1 MNEKLTFTKAIKMNR
16 LRATEM
22 QVGESV
28 RGVLKGFKP
37 NNYGKSNLIIEVMG
51 KEVEVFAAGNLNF
64 LEADT
69 QKGKFNLGA
78 MTVITR
84 VDDIQTKNGFTSSHF
99 LITQQGNNDQANR
112 TTTPTAQT
120 AAANAPST
128 QDKIKAILAKQ
139 RGQN

>member
-1 MNEKLTFTKAIKMNR
+1 MTDSLTFTKAIKKNR

-37 NNYGKSNLIIEVMG
+37 NNYGKSNLIVEVMG

-69 QKGKFNLGA
+69 QKGKYKLGE
-78 MTVITR
+78 MTTITR
-84 VDDIQTKNGFTSSHF
+84 IPDITTKMGFTSSQF
-99 LITQQGNNDQANR
+99 QILQTGNDQANR
-112 TTTPTAQT
+112 VTTPTAQT
-120 AAANAPST
+120 TNST

-139 RGQN
+139 RGQ